1 MTQRSIPARYSRQ
14 RLLTWI
20 GEGGQRAISSSSVAI
35 VGLGG
40 LGSTSADLLAR
51 AGVGRLHLLD
61 RDIVE
66 ESNLHRQTL
75 YTERDALERLPK
87 AVAAERRLREVNS
100 AIEIKAS
107 DTDVGTEE
115 AREIFETADLVL
127 DATDNFETR
136 YLLNDASVATGT
148 PWIYGGAISTYGAW
162 MTMVPDEGPCLRCL
176 YPMPPPPGSIPTC
189 ETAGVIGPTPSVI
202 ASYQTAEALKIL
214 AGRRDL
220 LLTGYIQVDLMDGR
234 LHRLAVP
241 PSPTCPCCVTRRFD
255 FLEGESASRTHR
267 ICGSGGILV
276 LAPRGT
282 RLDLKALEKRYRDVG
297 PVFRNPYLIETE
309 WEGHSVT
316 LYPDGRA
323 LIKGTSDP
331 ARARALYAR
340 FLGV

>member
-1 MTQRSIPARYSRQ
+1 MSQSLVFENVSFTYPNANKPSVTGANLSVQAGQNIAIVGPNGSGKTTLVSLLQ
-14 RLLTWI
+14 RLLVAS
-20 GEGGQRAISSSSVAI
+20 EGRILIDG
-35 VGLGG
+35 
-40 LGSTSADLLAR
+40 
-51 AGVGRLHLLD
+51 
-61 RDIVE
+61 
-66 ESNLHRQTL
+66 
-75 YTERDALERLPK
+75 
-87 AVAAERRLREVNS
+87 
-100 AIEIKAS
+100 
-107 DTDVGTEE
+107 
-115 AREIFETADLVL
+115 
-127 DATDNFETR
+127 TDNFETR

-202 ASYQTAEALKIL
+202 ASYQTAEALKIP

-297 PVFRNPYLIETE
+297 PVFRTPYLIETE